1 MEQFAELLREAAVV
15 LGTEAARLWP
25 QIVLVTFVKALASL
39 IGLVFL
45 FICISALFMFGRGL
59 KDENDKGTIY
69 LGGTILLA
77 VFIMIAIVG
86 FPNICA
92 GIFAPEGQTAL
103 NIINGLR

>member
-25 QIVLVTFVKALASL
+25 QIVLVTYIKALA
-39 IGLVFL
+39 GLVMFL
-45 FICISALFMFGRGL
+45 LLVGIGAVVAVLTFKV
-59 KDENDKGTIY
+59 KDEMMSVVAALSI
-69 LGGTILLA
+69 
-77 VFIMIAIVG
+77 FIWVLIAACAFFALPGI
-86 FPNICA
+86 FA